1 MDINCSSDHHSNTL
15 QKRTVSHVGTSETNH
30 FIAKLTTFMSFLEKF
45 CGGNDFLQGATNQ
58 QIFDRFFANIHS
70 EALIRNNFH
79 STSSS
84 TNNPN
89 ILAVYVIPNGQNHVV
104 PEVQAILDHYK
115 TPQKPVY
122 LVYPPYTCYDIPP
135 STEQF
140 QSLKRR
146 LSVSTAIDERVVF
159 VSKLDKP
166 FDGLLRS
173 TIFQLLFELC
183 QLYKEGKKVKIVTS
197 AEERK
202 RIRQQIF
209 HDGHL
214 RHFTANLTRSLN
226 TKLEHLF
233 PADSESLDSTE
244 EILRQ
249 EKEQIGRLFLQTILN
264 YITTNLVVQ
273 ENCHARVGLMGNP
286 SDGFNGCTL
295 SFLIK
300 NFAATVILVGNEDD
314 NDYRIELKESNEYND
329 ILHFQHQSQ
338 VVVSPSIDFS
348 VNVLISHCAL

>member
-1 MDINCSSDHHSNTL
+1 MDCNQSDHSNTL

-58 QIFDRFFANIHS
+58 QIFDRFFSNIHS
-70 EALIRNNFH
+70 EALLRSNFH
-79 STSSS
+79 STASSAS
-84 TNNPN
+84 NPN
-89 ILAVYVIPNGQNHVV
+89 IIAVYVIPNGQNQVV
-104 PEVQAILDHYK
+104 SEVQAILDHYK

-122 LVYPPYTCYDIPP
+122 LVYPPFTCYDIPP

-140 QSLKRR
+140 QSFKRR
-146 LSVSTAIDERVVF
+146 LSASTAIDERVVF

-166 FDGLLRS
+166 FDGLQRS
-173 TIFQLLFELC
+173 TILQLLFELC
-183 QLYKEGKKVKIVTS
+183 QLYKEGKKVKIVTT

-209 HDGHL
+209 HNGHL
-214 RHFTANLTRSLN
+214 RHFTTTLTRSLD
-226 TKLEHLF
+226 TKLEQLF
-233 PADSESLDSTE
+233 PADSESLDPTE

-249 EKEQIGRLFLQTILN
+249 EKEQIRRLFLQTILN
-264 YITTNLVVQ
+264 YITTTLVVQ
-273 ENCHARVGLMGNP
+273 EHCHARVGLMGNP

-300 NFAATVILVGNEDD
+300 NFSATVILVGNEDE
-314 NDYRIELKESNEYND
+314 NDFRIELKESNEYND

-338 VVVSPSIDFS
+338 VVVSYCIVFS
-348 VNVLISHCAL
+348 MNFLTSCCAH